1 MGILPPGFRFH
12 PTDVE
17 LIMYYL
23 KRKVMGKKFLFE
35 AMAELNVYKYEPW
48 DLAGLLLIMAFLY
61 CFVIWVV

>member
-17 LIMYYL
+17 LVMYYL
-23 KRKVMGKKFLFE
+23 KRKVMKKKFQFE

-48 DLAGLLLIMAFLY
+48 DLAGLLLLLVFFIM
-61 CFVIWVV
+61 